1 VADGGPPDK
10 RAAERALRG
19 AGLSAR
25 QAKRVLSGGW
35 RALGADAAAD
45 PDDMVDMLEDLA
57 RQLRRSTR
65 AVVNYP
71 TESD

>member
-1 VADGGPPDK
+1 MTAPHLDK

-35 RALGADAAAD
+35 RALGADATAD
-45 PDDMVDMLEDLA
+45 PDEVVDMLEDLA

-65 AVVNYP
+65 AVVNFP
-71 TESD
+71 SETD